1 MLTHFGTL
9 FVAVPQVPQL
19 TSINTFNTPLTQ
31 LIFHKTNVSRGTVRA
46 DVMLKRIK
54 LKLLHYL
61 TKIILLYSGKV
72 VSLQRDLETK
82 LNPLN
87 TKIMAKYKIT
97 LEFETVVS
105 VNGVRVNS
113 ETTRNTQIVEGVFAD
128 VAKVMYEHEVNC
140 IKHNNLSKLTKD
152 VYTIFESKD
161 SLQYINEF
169 GCCVTQLYNKL
180 GENASSFLQLIQ
192 TSERIK

>member
-1 MLTHFGTL
+1 
-9 FVAVPQVPQL
+9 
-19 TSINTFNTPLTQ
+19 
-31 LIFHKTNVSRGTVRA
+31 
-46 DVMLKRIK
+46 
-54 LKLLHYL
+54 
-61 TKIILLYSGKV
+61 
-72 VSLQRDLETK
+72 
-82 LNPLN
+82 
-87 TKIMAKYKIT
+87 MATYKIT
-97 LEFETVVS
+97 LECETVLS
-105 VNGVRVNS
+105 VNGKRVKS

-140 IKHNNLSKLTKD
+140 IKHNTLSKLTKD

-169 GCCVTQLYNKL
+169 GCCVTQLCNKL